1 MFSGE
6 LKPYLYRHSIT
17 ENLTLIGEENKD
29 MGFISNGGGRVIL
42 KNINWTK
49 SAMRSSMSFAS
60 RIVTYPTLGRSV
72 LV

>member
-49 SAMRSSMSFAS
+49 SFVRSTIIYTSQILTNPDLRMTG
-60 RIVTYPTLGRSV
+60 V
-72 LV
+72 